1 MRNRELD
8 YFVTIVETGSLTR
21 AAEKLYVS
29 QPYLSQYLKKLEKSL
44 GVTLFD
50 RTTSPMKL
58 TYPGERYYRHVLQV
72 NRMNEN
78 MRKELQDIQS
88 DTGGKLRLGV
98 ALWRGA
104 CLLPDVFP
112 GFYRTFPNIKLE
124 LTEGSSNL
132 LKAALM
138 NDRIDIAVLNLPH
151 ALDYSNLMCELIC
164 RERILLAAPSN
175 HPAVQ
180 EVLQNCEYRQS
191 YPVAPL
197 KLLREIPLIS
207 TKQGQNLTH
216 EIMYTLGKHNIEP
229 NILLETANL
238 TTAINLAAKGI
249 GCVFVPE
256 EGAKV
261 CQRPEHVVYF
271 LTDAEEL
278 VWDLGVLY
286 RRDTYLPGSA
296 RVFIDMAKAQFCE

>member
-1 MRNRELD
+1 MRENERS
-8 YFVTIVETGSLTR
+8 YFEAIVETGNLTR

-29 QPYLSQYLKKLEKSL
+29 QPYLSQYLKKLENTL

-50 RTTSPMKL
+50 RSCSPIKL
-58 TYPGERYYRHVLQV
+58 TYAGERYYHHILQM
-72 NRMNEN
+72 NRMKEN

-88 DTGGKLRLGV
+88 ETVGKLRLGV

-112 GFYRTFPNIKLE
+112 DYHKAYPNIKLE
-124 LTEGSSNL
+124 LTEGHSAF

-138 NDRIDIAVLNLPH
+138 NERIDIAVINLPH
-151 ALDYSNLMCELIC
+151 ALDYGNLLCEMIC

-180 EVLQNCEYRQS
+180 RVLQNCEWRQL

-197 KLLREIPLIS
+197 EILREIPLIS

-229 NILLETANL
+229 DILLETANL
-238 TTAINLAAKGI
+238 TTGINLAAKGL

-261 CQRPEHVVYF
+261 CVRPEHVTYF
-271 LTDAEEL
+271 LTDKEDIL
-278 VWDLGVLY
+278 WDLAVLY
-286 RRDTYLPGSA
+286 RQDSYLSKAA
-296 RVFIDMAKAQFCE
+296 RLFIDMAKAKFCE